1 MKVLISGAS
10 VAGPTL
16 AYWLHRFGFEPTV
29 LERTPQ
35 LRRGLGGHA
44 VDLFG
49 PAVEVADRMGLLPT
63 VIDARTRT
71 DEISFIRPGR
81 SPIDIDMSGL
91 VGAFADR
98 HVEIMRGELASI
110 LYEATRHDV
119 EYVFGDSIATMD
131 DTADGVRVT
140 FERGAARTFDLVV
153 GADGLH
159 SNVRALTFGDAAQ
172 FRRYIGG
179 YLAVYTVPNH
189 LRLSH
194 RMLTYL
200 APGKLAGLYPVWQ
213 TGAARA
219 TFLFRRAEEFRY
231 DHRDLDRQRALLRE
245 TYAGDGWEVPRL
257 LAELDAADDFYLDSI
272 SQVVMD
278 SWSRGRVTLVGDAG
292 YSPGPAVGGGTS
304 TAVVGAYVLAG
315 ELWAAGGGYAT
326 AFAAYERQIGEL
338 VRRGH
343 AMGPAMMKTLIPR
356 TAQQAWLTPRAA
368 WLLPKLP
375 TALQRRLL
383 SMQGGPVR
391 ALNAVQLKRYG

>member
-1 MKVLISGAS
+1 MLISGAS